1 MTSTIATTESKIF
14 YGWWIVAVS
23 TIALIV
29 NNGLAIGG
37 LPVFYKPMLSDLI
50 ASGVTTPAL
59 APKIIGNAATMT
71 FLVAGVLSPLTGI
84 LIRRM
89 SLRILMTIGCFLL
102 GGGLI
107 VYSRATQPKDIYLA
121 HFLLGSSLACA
132 GVAINAVLVSNW
144 FRRLRGTAIGI
155 AMTGTSLG
163 GALIPL
169 VATPLIANYGWRR
182 ALLYVSGLVWFVLL
196 PAIWLFVR
204 VRPEDKGLLPDGDTV
219 PQQGAGAAQAV
230 LTGLTLAQALRTPV
244 FWMLG
249 LAAALLFYPIFT
261 TSQQFILYL
270 QTPHIG
276 MEAATANK
284 VQSALF
290 VSSLCGKFLFGWLSD
305 RFKPFNVMLTCC
317 LIMLGGS
324 LCLLHLTAVTA
335 FAFIVPFGMGYGGA
349 FVLLQL
355 LSVTIFGARDSGAIL
370 GAIIFL
376 EAFGGAI
383 GSYLT
388 GVLASNAGGD
398 YTLAFYCVI
407 GVTALALVAVFAL
420 SRLPKPKFA

>member
-1 MTSTIATTESKIF
+1 L
-14 YGWWIVAVS
+14 AV
-23 TIALIV
+23 
-29 NNGLAIGG
+29 GG
-37 LPVFYKPMLSDLI
+37 LPVFYKPMLNDLI
-50 ASGVTTPAL
+50 ASGATTPAL
-59 APKIIGNAATMT
+59 APKIVGNAATMT
-71 FLVAGVLSPLTGI
+71 FLVAGVLSPLTGL
-84 LIRRM
+84 LIRWLN
-89 SLRILMTIGCFLL
+89 LRVLMTIGCFLL

-107 VYSRATQPKDIYLA
+107 LYSRAAQPRDIYIA

-169 VATPLIANYGWRR
+169 VATPLIANYGWRQ
-182 ALLYVSGLVWFVLL
+182 ALLYVSGLVWLVLL

-204 VRPEDKGLLPDGDTV
+204 VRPEDKGLLPDGD
-219 PQQGAGAAQAV
+219 AAPPPSEASSRAV
-230 LTGLTLAQALRTPV
+230 LTGLTLPQALRTPV

-249 LAAALLFYPIFT
+249 CAAALLFYPIFT

-270 QTPHIG
+270 QTPRIG
-276 MEAATANK
+276 MAAATANK

-290 VSSLCGKFLFGWLSD
+290 LSSLCGKFFFGWLSD
-305 RFKPFNVMLTCC
+305 RLKPVNVMLLCC
-317 LIMLGGS
+317 LVMLGGA
-324 LCLLHLTAVTA
+324 LFLLNLNQATA

-355 LSVTIFGARDSGAIL
+355 LSVTMFGPRDSGAII
-370 GAIIFL
+370 GAIIFI
-376 EAFGGAI
+376 EALGGAI

-388 GVLASNAGGD
+388 GLLASRAGGD

-407 GVTALALVAVFAL
+407 GVMALLAVFVL
-420 SRLPKPKFA
+420 SQLPRPQIHSEN